1 MNDCLVLVGGIVP
14 QEDLAKLKE
23 QGVAEIFLPGTSTE
37 DIVKF
42 LRENVKPR
50 E

>member
-1 MNDCLVLVGGIVP
+1 
-14 QEDLAKLKE
+14 LAKLKE
-23 QGVAEIFLPGTSTE
+23 QGVAEVFLPGTKTD

-50 E
+50 D

>member
-1 MNDCLVLVGGIVP
+1 MDNCLVLLGGIVP
-14 QEDLAKLKE
+14 QDDVAKLKA
-23 QGVAEIFLPGTSTE
+23 QGVAEVFLPGTSTE
-37 DIVKF
+37 NIVKF

>member
-1 MNDCLVLVGGIVP
+1 MDDCLVLVGGIVP
-14 QEDLAKLKE
+14 QTDLAKLK
-23 QGVAEIFLPGTSTE
+23 QLGVAEIFLPGTSTE

-42 LRENVKPR
+42 LRANVKPR